1 MATTTNTNKLEVTEL
16 DFDLIK
22 SNLKAYLRGQDE
34 FTDYDFD
41 DSGLSVLLDILAYN
55 THYTGFY
62 TNMIGNEM
70 FLDSAIIRNSVVSR
84 AKQLNYIPTSP
95 QGSIATVDVSFSVVD
110 TLSNLPSSISIPKG
124 HIFKTTLNDKAY
136 TFLSIESFTASVV
149 STSAVG
155 DGSGNYARSFL
166 ASSVKIKEGVSTS
179 VQYVVSNEGTDQKF
193 IVPNEEADMTTLEVT
208 VADTAAGT
216 SFEPFTRVADST
228 SVSAT
233 DKVYWLQEGFDQKF
247 EIYFGDGQ
255 VGYKPEPGNIVTMS
269 YALTKATLGNG
280 ASVFSCNPIPVVD
293 SVLTYPR
300 TGTFDSVI
308 STTIVESASG
318 GSDRESISS
327 IKFLAPL
334 NYEAQGRSVTANDY
348 KTRLVTDYPDIDAI
362 RVWGGEE
369 NTPPDYGAVYIAI
382 KPKVG
387 FVLTNEEKN
396 RIAKTILSPTN
407 VVTIRPVIVDP
418 EYLFLELSSIVKYD
432 SRKTTITPSS
442 MATLVSLNIQDYSD
456 QNLEKFD
463 SYFKYSNLLT
473 SIDNIDSSISNNL
486 LSVKMRVEFS
496 PVVGTGGNYTINLA
510 NPIYHPHSTH
520 EGSITST
527 TFTYFNNLG
536 CSLRDLNGAMQV
548 ISSTGAVLN
557 SNIGTVNYDTG
568 VVSLVG
574 FIPDEATTSIG
585 IRGVPKNNDVIA
597 TASQILTINES
608 DISIQLVDESSSYST
623 TLDPSYDGSQ
633 KY

>member
-1 MATTTNTNKLEVTEL
+1 M
-16 DFDLIK
+16 
-22 SNLKAYLRGQDE
+22 
-34 FTDYDFD
+34 
-41 DSGLSVLLDILAYN
+41 
-55 THYTGFY
+55 
-62 TNMIGNEM
+62 
-70 FLDSAIIRNSVVSR
+70 
-84 AKQLNYIPTSP
+84 
-95 QGSIATVDVSFSVVD
+95 
-110 TLSNLPSSISIPKG
+110 
-124 HIFKTTLNDKAY
+124 
-136 TFLSIESFTASVV
+136 
-149 STSAVG
+149 
-155 DGSGNYARSFL
+155 
-166 ASSVKIKEGVSTS
+166 
-179 VQYVVSNEGTDQKF
+179 
-193 IVPNEEADMTTLEVT
+193 
-208 VADTAAGT
+208 
-216 SFEPFTRVADST
+216 
-228 SVSAT
+228 
-233 DKVYWLQEGFDQKF
+233 
-247 EIYFGDGQ
+247 
-255 VGYKPEPGNIVTMS
+255 
-269 YALTKATLGNG
+269 
-280 ASVFSCNPIPVVD
+280 
-293 SVLTYPR
+293 
-300 TGTFDSVI
+300 
-308 STTIVESASG
+308 
-318 GSDRESISS
+318 
-327 IKFLAPL
+327 
-334 NYEAQGRSVTANDY
+334 
-348 KTRLVTDYPDIDAI
+348 
-362 RVWGGEE
+362 
-369 NTPPDYGAVYIAI
+369 
-382 KPKVG
+382 
-387 FVLTNEEKN
+387 
-396 RIAKTILSPTN
+396 
-407 VVTIRPVIVDP
+407 TIRPVIVDP